1 MAHLQ
6 GGNNMSKYLELSK
19 QLTELKKLIVQATE
33 AELKIAFL
41 EIFKKFPDLK
51 TFAWTQYTP
60 YFNDGEP
67 CYFSVNTYSIEI
79 NGNWD
84 SGNSKIEK
92 AVTEVLERIDS
103 ETMETLFGDHVQ
115 VTVNWDGSIK
125 TSEHSHD

>member
-1 MAHLQ
+1 
-6 GGNNMSKYLELSK
+6 
-19 QLTELKKLIVQATE
+19 LKKLIVQAAE